1 MKRIIAMTL
10 ILALTLAMFTG
21 CSKTGSQ
28 PDGNAQTTA
37 ADGTS
42 EAKSKTAYQAA
53 FLKLPDGLNTV
64 QSSVFTDGA
73 LFLAA
78 MNPSDQTTQ
87 EIDET
92 TGAVYGY
99 RSYVSTLY
107 REDLKTSAI
116 DVLELLV
123 EGYGQP
129 QVNALAKA
137 ADGSVWAVCQTFEQ
151 EPQDGDYIWSFVH
164 FSPDGALLGT
174 IRADFSDSALNVSD
188 VFLQYLALD
197 ATGHLICADYSGM
210 IYIFDETGKLL
221 KTLSQDGKYGNL
233 AALESGKPGILYYDD
248 SGDQVFTEIDGEKLD
263 WGETVSLP
271 IDAWN
276 VFADPNGGGFYLFGS
291 SGTIYRYDL
300 AAQEKT
306 KIVTLLDCDLDA
318 TNLENISVSENGDL
332 QVLLSTQNEGVDRTY
347 GLYTLHPVD
356 ASTLP

>member
-28 PDGNAQTTA
+28 PDGNAQPESTSTA
-37 ADGTS
+37 S
-42 EAKSKTAYQAA
+42 ETENKTAYQAT
-53 FLKLPDGLNTV
+53 FLKLPDGLDTV

-107 REDLKTSAI
+107 REDLKTGAI

-174 IRADFSDSALNVSD
+174 VRADFSDSALNVSD
-188 VFLQYLALD
+188 VFLQYLAAD
-197 ATGHLICADYSGM
+197 SAGHLICADYSNT
-210 IYIFDETGKLL
+210 IYIFDEAGKLL

-233 AALESGKPGILYYDD
+233 VTLEAGCTGILYHDD
-248 SGDQVFTEIDGEKLD
+248 SGD
-263 WGETVSLP
+263 
-271 IDAWN
+271 
-276 VFADPNGGGFYLFGS
+276 
-291 SGTIYRYDL
+291 
-300 AAQEKT
+300 
-306 KIVTLLDCDLDA
+306 
-318 TNLENISVSENGDL
+318 
-332 QVLLSTQNEGVDRTY
+332 
-347 GLYTLHPVD
+347 
-356 ASTLP
+356 

>member
-10 ILALTLAMFTG
+10 ILALTLTLFTG
-21 CSKTGSQ
+21 CSKTGSK
-28 PDGNAQTTA
+28 PDGNAQPESTSTA
-37 ADGTS
+37 S
-42 EAKSKTAYQAA
+42 ETENKTAYQAT
-53 FLKLPDGLNTV
+53 FLKLPDGLDTV

-107 REDLKTSAI
+107 REDLKTGAI

-164 FSPDGALLGT
+164 FSPDGAETLLDRKHTLQTHWYGHVYTLLVVIFGFVLFRAESVPQALMLLRAMLTGFAPVDACRLALRNLLTAGT
-174 IRADFSDSALNVSD
+174 VFWCLAGVLACLPLWEHAKARFDGSRWFSP
-188 VFLQYLALD
+188 ALD
-197 ATGHLICADYSGM
+197 ALTIVGLLLCLMQLASHSFQPF
-210 IYIFDETGKLL
+210 IY
-221 KTLSQDGKYGNL
+221 
-233 AALESGKPGILYYDD
+233 
-248 SGDQVFTEIDGEKLD
+248 
-263 WGETVSLP
+263 
-271 IDAWN
+271 
-276 VFADPNGGGFYLFGS
+276 
-291 SGTIYRYDL
+291 
-300 AAQEKT
+300 
-306 KIVTLLDCDLDA
+306 
-318 TNLENISVSENGDL
+318 
-332 QVLLSTQNEGVDRTY
+332 
-347 GLYTLHPVD
+347 
-356 ASTLP
+356 ASF

>member
-28 PDGNAQTTA
+28 PDGNAQPESTSTA
-37 ADGTS
+37 S
-42 EAKSKTAYQAA
+42 ETENKTAYQAT
-53 FLKLPDGLNTV
+53 FLKLPDGLDTV

-107 REDLKTSAI
+107 REDLKTGAI

-174 IRADFSDSALNVSD
+174 VRADFSDSALNVSD

-197 ATGHLICADYSGM
+197 SRRASDLRGLFRTRSTFLMRPAS
-210 IYIFDETGKLL
+210 FL
-221 KTLSQDGKYGNL
+221 KHSRRTEN
-233 AALESGKPGILYYDD
+233 
-248 SGDQVFTEIDGEKLD
+248 TEISSRWRPAVPAFCTMTIPATRFSPKL
-263 WGETVSLP
+263 TAKSLTG
-271 IDAWN
+271 ARR
-276 VFADPNGGGFYLFGS
+276 FRL
-291 SGTIYRYDL
+291 
-300 AAQEKT
+300 
-306 KIVTLLDCDLDA
+306 
-318 TNLENISVSENGDL
+318 
-332 QVLLSTQNEGVDRTY
+332 
-347 GLYTLHPVD
+347 
-356 ASTLP
+356 ASTHGMCLQTPTAAGFISSAAAAPFTAMI

>member
-28 PDGNAQTTA
+28 PDGNAQPESTSTA
-37 ADGTS
+37 S
-42 EAKSKTAYQAA
+42 ETENKTAYQAT
-53 FLKLPDGLNTV
+53 FLKLPDGLDTV

-107 REDLKTSAI
+107 REDLKTGAI

-151 EPQDGDYIWSFVH
+151 EPQDGDYIWSFA
-164 FSPDGALLGT
+164 SPPTA
-174 IRADFSDSALNVSD
+174 RCSEPSAP
-188 VFLQYLALD
+188 
-197 ATGHLICADYSGM
+197 I
-210 IYIFDETGKLL
+210 
-221 KTLSQDGKYGNL
+221 SQT
-233 AALESGKPGILYYDD
+233 AP
-248 SGDQVFTEIDGEKLD
+248 
-263 WGETVSLP
+263 
-271 IDAWN
+271 
-276 VFADPNGGGFYLFGS
+276 
-291 SGTIYRYDL
+291 
-300 AAQEKT
+300 
-306 KIVTLLDCDLDA
+306 
-318 TNLENISVSENGDL
+318 
-332 QVLLSTQNEGVDRTY
+332 
-347 GLYTLHPVD
+347 
-356 ASTLP
+356 